1 MKKAVTAFAPATV
14 ANISCGFDVLGLA
27 LNKLGD
33 RITIEI
39 SNQRKIQ
46 ILEISGDDNLPK
58 DPTKNVCGVIAL
70 QMLEESGVDE
80 GVNIRIQKG
89 IRGGSGLGS
98 SAASS
103 VATAVAMNSMLDN
116 PFDKSSLLQFAV
128 EGEFL
133 ASGSRHADNVS
144 PALMGGITLVRSHEP
159 LDVISLP
166 TPDELYIVILFPN
179 IKINTQDARRILK
192 TKVDFTKA
200 SKQWA
205 NLAAFIA
212 GIYRNDYDLI
222 GRSMNDLIVEP
233 VRSLLIPGFQILK
246 ETAITEGAL
255 GFGISGSGPSVFA
268 LVKGDESAKIVQIG
282 MEKAYSSQGIEFEM
296 FVSSVNAKGAAV
308 VDETII

>member
-1 MKKAVTAFAPATV
+1 MKKLVTAFAPATV

-33 RITIEI
+33 RITVEV
-39 SNQRKIQ
+39 SSQRKIQ
-46 ILEISGDDNLPK
+46 ILEIFGDANLPK

-70 QMLEESGVDE
+70 RMLEEAGVE
-80 GVNIRIQKG
+80 KGVNIRIQKG

-116 PFDKSSLLQFAV
+116 QFDKSSILRFAV

-144 PALMGGITLVRSHEP
+144 PALMGGITLVRSHDP

-166 TPDELYIVILFPN
+166 PPDDLYIVILF
-179 IKINTQDARRILK
+179 DARRILK

-212 GIYRNDYDLI
+212 GIYRSDYDLI
-222 GRSMNDLIVEP
+222 GRSMKDLIVEP

-246 ETAITEGAL
+246 DTAMAEGAL

-268 LVKGDESAKIVQIG
+268 LVKGDESANKVQIG
-282 MEKAYSSQGIEFEM
+282 MEKAYNSQGIEFKA
-296 FVSSVNAKGAAV
+296 FISAVNAKGAAV
-308 VDETII
+308 VD